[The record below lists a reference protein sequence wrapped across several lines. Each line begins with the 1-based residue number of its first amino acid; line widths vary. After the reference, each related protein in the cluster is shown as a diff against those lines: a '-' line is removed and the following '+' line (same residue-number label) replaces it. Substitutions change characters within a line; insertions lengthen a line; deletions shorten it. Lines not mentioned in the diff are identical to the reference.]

1 MYAKDGILVLLI
13 YEHIESHHTTSTTI
27 FIQSAN
33 KHKTFRKLKAH

>member
-27 FIQSAN
+27 FIKMQIN
-33 KHKTFRKLKAH
+33 TKLLEN